1 MVFSPMFNQ
10 FTPQTTGM
18 QIGNMQ
24 GIFAPG
30 TLFANRNNPSG
41 RINYFGDN
49 RFDEQKKKLESLGSN
64 KTINTNERPNR
75 RGNTKPPKTV
85 EEVIND
91 AKKIFGG
98 GDGTKGGK
106 DDGTYGGFTKQD
118 ILDIQDAGFK
128 QQNKIFQQGLA
139 MQGFDKIA
147 QGIQAGPQAYV
158 EKVIPQIFAG
168 NAAILSAGAAD
179 NRSLAGVMS
188 QPYKQ
193 LQRMRFFS

>member
-1 MVFSPMFNQ
+1 MFNQ

-24 GIFAPG
+24 GMFSPEI
-30 TLFANRNNPSG
+30 LLANRNNPSNRG
-41 RINYFGDN
+41 TTFGGSTN
-49 RFDEQKKKLESLGSN
+49 RFQDQLNFLNDKFGSKGPIDTSGRTRKQDKKPPVFKLPKLEDIF
-64 KTINTNERPNR
+64 KF
-75 RGNTKPPKTV
+75 PK
-85 EEVIND
+85 
-91 AKKIFGG
+91 
-98 GDGTKGGK
+98 DGTEGGK
-106 DDGTYGGFTKQD
+106 DDGTYGGFTRED
-118 ILDIQDAGFK
+118 IESIQQKGFD

-139 MQGFDKIA
+139 MQGIDKIA

-158 EKVIPQIFAG
+158 EKVIPQMFAG

-188 QPYKQ
+188 QPYRQ

>member
-1 MVFSPMFNQ
+1 MFNQ

-30 TLFANRNNPSG
+30 TLLANRNNPSG

-49 RFDEQKKKLESLGSN
+49 RFDEQKKILESLGSN

-75 RGNTKPPKTV
+75 RGNTKPPKTIG
-85 EEVIND
+85 EVIDD
-91 AKKIFGG
+91 AKKIFRG
-98 GDGTKGGK
+98 GDGTEGGK
-106 DDGTYGGFTKQD
+106 DDGTYGGFTKDD
-118 ILDIQDAGFK
+118 IIAIQDAGFK
-128 QQNKIFQQGLA
+128 QQNKLFQQGLA
-139 MQGFDKIA
+139 LQGFDKIA

-158 EKVIPQIFAG
+158 EKVIPQMFAG

-188 QPYKQ
+188 QPYRQ

>member
-1 MVFSPMFNQ
+1 MFNQ

-24 GIFAPG
+24 GMFGSG
-30 TLFANRNNPSG
+30 TLFANRNNPSRG
-41 RINYFGDN
+41 SAFDGSTN
-49 RFDEQKKKLESLGSN
+49 RFEDQLNILRGFGAKGNIDTSGRTRKQKNKP
-64 KTINTNERPNR
+64 KTIP
-75 RGNTKPPKTV
+75 
-85 EEVIND
+85 EVIKD
-91 AKKIFGG
+91 IKEG

-106 DDGTYGGFTKQD
+106 DDGTYGGFTKDD
-118 ILDIQDAGFK
+118 ILAIQDAGFK
-128 QQNKIFQQGLA
+128 QQNKLFQQGLA